1 VAARHLAER
10 VKDTIGATVAVSVV
24 PEGSIE
30 RSMGKMRRIVDN
42 RGLVSGT

>member
-1 VAARHLAER
+1 MNFKR
-10 VKDTIGATVAVSVV
+10 TIGATVAVSVA

-42 RGLVSGT
+42 R